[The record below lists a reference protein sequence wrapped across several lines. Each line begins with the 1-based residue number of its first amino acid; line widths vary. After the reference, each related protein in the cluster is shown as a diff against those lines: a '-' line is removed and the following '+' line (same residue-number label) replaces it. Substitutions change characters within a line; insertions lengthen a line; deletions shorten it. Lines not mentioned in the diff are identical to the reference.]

1 MNFDSVNYWFL
12 LQDFVFAVAAGFAA
26 KGISCVLP
34 VFLCRGRAVLW
45 IRDMLTSFI
54 FAAVVFS
61 YVISFANYPDVRIYH
76 LIGAAIGFAGFDFKF
91 STIFH
96 KISEKFLKIL
106 RNKMLCL
113 TKKAC
118 SIICGFGVKIR
129 RTNKKEQKAAENTD
143 LKNNNNWVYNL

>member
-1 MNFDSVNYWFL
+1 MNFDSVNYCFL
-12 LQDFVFAVAAGFAA
+12 LQDFVFAMAAGFAA
-26 KGISCVLP
+26 KGISCVLS
-34 VFLCRGRAVLW
+34 VFLHRGRAALW
-45 IRDMLTSFI
+45 IRDMLTAFI

-76 LIGAAIGFAGFDFKF
+76 LLGAAVGFAGFDFKF

-96 KISEKFLKIL
+96 KISEKILKIIK
-106 RNKMLCL
+106 NKMLCL
-113 TKKAC
+113 IKKAR

-129 RTNKKEQKAAENTD
+129 RTNKKEQKVAENTD